1 MSSPVDTLA
10 RLPPHDPD
18 AERGVLS
25 CMLQWPH
32 ECIPVAQHAI
42 RGPEFFYDLRHQTI
56 FEAICGVYDRAG
68 SVDLITLQSSL
79 RNNALLE
86 SVGGLTYLNQICD
99 VGVSSEQLGYY
110 LEILREKDH
119 RRRILQSATHAIAT
133 AYEESVPAQE
143 IASALVSDMTGTVEE
158 ETGAEFGAEQLVNDF
173 IADSEAGEPP
183 HLTPTGFPSL
193 DSVYTPRAGD
203 LYLIG
208 ARPSVGKSSLAGSM
222 ALRMATRETA
232 PMRIGYISMEMTPAS
247 LIHRMISQA
256 SGIPLSIVNNPDRH
270 RTLLVEEI
278 NRITTAAN
286 VLRGTSIRFS
296 RARGMTIERLCA
308 LTMYWKRRHGLDA
321 IFVDYIGRLPNPKG
335 IRDRIAAV
343 SHISSR
349 LKDLAMD
356 LDITVFAMAQINRE
370 AGDPNERPRLHHLR
384 DSGSLEQDADVV
396 VLMQR
401 HVREGGQSGV
411 FAHLDKARNGATQ
424 AGIFLPFHGPTT
436 TFSDE
441 MFESPAEPQQPE
453 RSILPEPPAQRR
465 IDFDEPQ

>member
-1 MSSPVDTLA
+1 
-10 RLPPHDPD
+10 
-18 AERGVLS
+18 
-25 CMLQWPH
+25 MLQWPH

-42 RGPEFFYDLRHQTI
+42 RGPEFLYDLRHQTI

-99 VGVSSEQLGYY
+99 ASASQEQLSYY
-110 LEILREKDH
+110 IDILREKDH
-119 RRRILQSATHAIAT
+119 LRRILQGATQAISV

-143 IASALVSDMTGTVEE
+143 IASTLISELTGTVEE
-158 ETGAEFGAEQLVNDF
+158 ETGAEYGADQLVDEF

-222 ALRMATRETA
+222 ALRMAMSEQS
-232 PMRIGYISMEMTPAS
+232 PMRIGYVSMEMTPAS
-247 LIHRMISQA
+247 LMHRMLSQA

-270 RTLLVEEI
+270 RTLLVDEI
-278 NRITTAAN
+278 NRITTAAS

-308 LTMYWKRRHGLDA
+308 LAMYWKRRHGLDA
-321 IFVDYIGRLPNPKG
+321 IFVDYVGRLPNPKG
-335 IRDRIAAV
+335 VRDRIEGV
-343 SHISSR
+343 SKISSR

-356 LDITVFAMAQINRE
+356 LDITVFALVQINRE

-384 DSGSLEQDADVV
+384 DSGALEQDADVV
-396 VLMQR
+396 VLLQR

-424 AGIFLPFHGPTT
+424 PGIFLPFHGPTT

-441 MFESPAEPQQPE
+441 MFETQSTPPQPE
-453 RSILPEPPAQRR
+453 RSILPEPEPQRSM
-465 IDFDEPQ
+465 DFDEPS